1 MTLKVP
7 IIFGGE
13 FYFTLRS
20 QFALGTWRALGSHG
34 TSTEITPDLLTPAH
48 CLHPQHQS
56 LLLNLSFFTNEL
68 FIWDIMQDLSLGVF
82 PCIVQ
87 RAAAQ
92 SARFQRNTKLFLI
105 WWGNFS
111 VEVQAREF
119 GESPESASLSSNN
132 SPLAIVLEHMALQ
145 ENENHH
151 FNSIYFYWFKFC
163 CMFSVMTLGN
173 VSKCWVGANSV
184 NPMSRSTWNYKDIIY
199 LFRGKSQ
206 KYFWNFWNKN
216 QNSGLIWR
224 NNQGSVSL
232 PRALESKSSLSRF
245 SLDTVSSSLELRGG
259 EWMLCLGILG
269 FDWQHKIVRNK
280 ARNKAQTF

>member
-20 QFALGTWRALGSHG
+20 QFALGTLRSLGSHG
-34 TSTEITPDLLTPAH
+34 TSTEITPDLLTPTH

-82 PCIVQ
+82 SCIVQ

-151 FNSIYFYWFKFC
+151 FNSIYFYW
-163 CMFSVMTLGN
+163 N
-173 VSKCWVGANSV
+173 NSV
-184 NPMSRSTWNYKDIIY
+184 ACFQSWLLEMWASGELVPILWIPCLDQPGITKI
-199 LFRGKSQ
+199 LFISSGEKVKSI
-206 KYFWNFWNKN
+206 
-216 QNSGLIWR
+216 SET
-224 NNQGSVSL
+224 S
-232 PRALESKSSLSRF
+232 E
-245 SLDTVSSSLELRGG
+245 T
-259 EWMLCLGILG
+259 
-269 FDWQHKIVRNK
+269 KIRIQV
-280 ARNKAQTF
+280 